1 MHVAHFLLIV
11 LQRSCGPT
19 RLGLTVSRKIGG
31 AVARNRI
38 KRLLREYFRLS
49 YDQLPQSID
58 LVIVAKKNA
67 DSLGYEGVV
76 MEMQILKAEHL
87 AQSTSCLKK

>member
-1 MHVAHFLLIV
+1 
-11 LQRSCGPT
+11 
-19 RLGLTVSRKIGG
+19 
-31 AVARNRI
+31 
-38 KRLLREYFRLS
+38 LREYFRLS

>member
-1 MHVAHFLLIV
+1 
-11 LQRSCGPT
+11 
-19 RLGLTVSRKIGG
+19 LTVSRKIGG

-49 YDQLPQSID
+49 YAQLPPSID
-58 LVIVAKKNA
+58 LVIVAKKDA
-67 DSLGYEGVV
+67 ASLDYEGIV
-76 MEMQILKAEHL
+76 MEMQILKAEHP